1 MFVRAF
7 YMVAA
12 LLLCLPSVAGQT
24 VEQGAGQSTAP
35 VRSHVERFSSP
46 TDRAERAEADAS
58 ARLSTS
64 PNDADAFNARAQA
77 RVRLG
82 HYAEAGEDLRRAISL
97 KPTVSEYQA
106 NFGYVLWKLGRA
118 PEAIAAE
125 RAALKLDEKNFT
137 AHYQLGRFLTRAAL
151 GDRKQ
156 LAEAADQLK
165 SALALDPRQLE
176 VRFEL
181 IAVYRLLGDTA
192 QAFAQLN
199 VLQDARPS
207 DPRIKYIDALLA
219 SDRNDLKSA
228 VNGFRET
235 LRLDPSLSGAWQD
248 LGVAYIKLQ
257 RWPEAVETFG
267 ELTRRQPDSADAAYF
282 HSLALYNAGR
292 VDEAEAEARRALR
305 LNAGAA
311 AAQTLLGIILASRGV
326 GANAEAAEALTQAA
340 ALDPQSFDARFYL
353 GRVRYS
359 MRDYDG
365 AARSL
370 REAVALNPR
379 HAQARFF
386 LGTALEAAGNADAA
400 LAEYQELIKID
411 PQSAMGQV
419 GLGALLI
426 KQGKTSEAISTLQR
440 AVALDPKSF
449 EANFALG
456 RALIL
461 AQRFAESVEPLR
473 TATRILPERPEAH
486 YQLGLALRRQGNTEE
501 AAREFAVV
509 DRLNAEFRTNAA
521 PKN

>member
-1 MFVRAF
+1 MFIRSFFVIAVGLF
-7 YMVAA
+7 
-12 LLLCLPSVAGQT
+12 CLSSISGQT
-24 VEQGAGQSTAP
+24 VEPSTVP

-46 TDRAERAEADAS
+46 LDRAERAESDAS
-58 ARLSTS
+58 KRISANSS
-64 PNDADAFNARAQA
+64 DADAFNARAQA

-82 HYAEAGEDLRRAISL
+82 HYAEAFEDLRRAVSL

-106 NFGYVLWKLGRA
+106 NLGYVLWKIGRA
-118 PEAIAAE
+118 QEAIALE

-137 AHYQLGRFLTRAAL
+137 AHYQLGRFLMRAAI

-156 LAEAADQLK
+156 LLEAADQLK
-165 SALALDPRQLE
+165 SALSLDPRQLE

-219 SDRNDLKSA
+219 SDRNDLNAA

-235 LRLDPSLSGAWQD
+235 LRLDPTLLGAWQD

-267 ELTRRQPDSADAAYF
+267 ELSKRQPDSADAAYF
-282 HSLALYNAGR
+282 YSLALYNAGR
-292 VDEAEAEARRALR
+292 INESESEARRALR
-305 LNAGAA
+305 LNAGAS
-311 AAQTLLGIILASRGV
+311 AAQTLLGIILASRGN
-326 GANAEAAEALTQAA
+326 ANAEASEALSQAA
-340 ALDPQSFDARFYL
+340 ALDPQSFDAHFYL
-353 GRVRYS
+353 GRVRYV
-359 MRDYDG
+359 MRDY
-365 AARSL
+365 AEAVKSL

-386 LGTALEAAGNADAA
+386 LGTALEAAGDSDAA
-400 LAEYQELIKID
+400 LTEYQELVKID
-411 PQSAMGQV
+411 QQSAMGQI
-419 GLGALLI
+419 GLGALLV
-426 KQGKTSEAISTLQR
+426 KQGKTSEAISTLQH
-440 AVALDPKSF
+440 AITLDPQSF

-456 RALIL
+456 RALVL
-461 AQRFAESVEPLR
+461 AQRFAEAVDPLR
-473 TATRILPERPEAH
+473 AAIKILPDRPEAH
-486 YQLGLALRRQGNTEE
+486 YQLGLVLRRLNRTEE
-501 AAREFAVV
+501 AAQEFAIVEK
-509 DRLNAEFRTNAA
+509 LNTDFRTSSV